1 MGRPQSHAG
10 LAVIGAMVRGEY
22 GSLPQ
27 TGPRRS
33 GPVATAPSSSSP
45 MWAVSTV
52 LVLVSV
58 MACTMLLGRVIGAGP
73 VSETQDLFMTGT
85 EADQDRLERYRVL
98 GVLRALTPD
107 KDAYKKAKLMA
118 IKKLQ
123 EFQSD
128 DAKTMGFVHKPFD
141 ATGHKKLE
149 AKLLVELNKNATTLE
164 KSEQQELAKKQAK
177 QLEMIKNFP

>member
-1 MGRPQSHAG
+1 MGDRSLS
-10 LAVIGAMVRGEY
+10 LAMAPSESQY
-22 GSLPQ
+22 GSLP
-27 TGPRRS
+27 GGAPRREAAK
-33 GPVATAPSSSSP
+33 PW
-45 MWAVSTV
+45 WAVSVV
-52 LVLVSV
+52 LVLVGV
-58 MACTMLLGRVIGAGP
+58 MASCMLLGRMASQLFEP
-73 VSETQDLFMTGT
+73 VGQPAYTEELYMTSTQ
-85 EADQDRLERYRVL
+85 ADRDRLERYRVL

-107 KDAYKKAKLMA
+107 KGAYKKAKAMA

-123 EFQSD
+123 EFQKD

-177 QLEMIKNFP
+177 QLEMIKTFP